1 VLAKMNDIK
10 EMKLYSNAHRIFN
23 DLKALGYAEEDE
35 LKLEDVNQFDQ
46 LHYHG
51 TLSVQEAIESINI
64 QENDNVLE
72 VGAGWGG
79 PSRYIAYK
87 TRANVS
93 ALELQQDYSE
103 VGKELTLKT
112 GLESF
117 VTHINED
124 FLNYSQKDTCFD
136 KIVSWL
142 ALYHIPY
149 RKKYTEK
156 LFNLLNKKGMLF
168 IEDLTF
174 GSGFESSHKEML
186 EKKLFANSLEKYSDY
201 LDTCANVGFEIV
213 EHKDMSS
220 DWESFTKE
228 RLKLLQT
235 NRNNHEKIHG
245 VKGYSTIEDFYKTVA
260 EGFAENIIGGIRL
273 ICKKN

>member
-1 VLAKMNDIK
+1 MNDIK

-93 ALELQQDYSE
+93 A
-103 VGKELTLKT
+103 
-112 GLESF
+112 
-117 VTHINED
+117 H
-124 FLNYSQKDTCFD
+124 
-136 KIVSWL
+136 
-142 ALYHIPY
+142 
-149 RKKYTEK
+149 
-156 LFNLLNKKGMLF
+156 
-168 IEDLTF
+168 
-174 GSGFESSHKEML
+174 
-186 EKKLFANSLEKYSDY
+186 
-201 LDTCANVGFEIV
+201 
-213 EHKDMSS
+213 
-220 DWESFTKE
+220 
-228 RLKLLQT
+228 
-235 NRNNHEKIHG
+235 
-245 VKGYSTIEDFYKTVA
+245 
-260 EGFAENIIGGIRL
+260 
-273 ICKKN
+273 

>member
-1 VLAKMNDIK
+1 MNDIK
-10 EMKLYSNAHRIFN
+10 DMKLYSDAYRIFK
-23 DLKALGYAEEDE
+23 DLKEIGYSEDD
-35 LKLEDVNQFDQ
+35 KLDLVDLNQFDQ

-51 TLSVQEAIESINI
+51 TLSVQEAIETINI

-79 PSRYIAYK
+79 PSRFIAYK
-87 TRANVS
+87 TRAHVS
-93 ALELQQDYSE
+93 ALELQKDYSE
-103 VGKELTLKT
+103 VGKELTLRT

-117 VTHINED
+117 VTHINQD
-124 FLNYSQKDTCFD
+124 FLNFSERNNCFN

-142 ALYHIPY
+142 ALYHIPD
-149 RKKYTEK
+149 RKKYTQK
-156 LFNLLNKKGMLF
+156 LFNLLYQNGMLF

-174 GSGFESSHKEML
+174 GSGFESSHKEIL

-201 LDTCANVGFEIV
+201 LEICAKAGFEIV

-220 DWESFTKE
+220 DWENYTKE
-228 RLKLLQT
+228 RLKVLQT

-245 VKGYSTIEDFYKTVA
+245 VEGYSTIEDFYKTVA
-260 EGFAENIIGGIRL
+260 DGFAENIIGGIRL

>member
-1 VLAKMNDIK
+1 MNNIK
-10 EMKLYSNAHRIFN
+10 EMKLYSDAHRIFK
-23 DLKALGYAEEDE
+23 DLKALGYSEDDK
-35 LKLEDVNQFDQ
+35 LNLEDVNQFDQ

-51 TLSVQEAIESINI
+51 TLSVQEAIDSINI

-87 TRANVS
+87 TRAHVS

-103 VGKELTLKT
+103 VGQELTLRT
-112 GLESF
+112 GLENF
-117 VTHINED
+117 VTHINQD
-124 FLNYSQKDTCFD
+124 FLNFSQRDPSFN

-149 RKKYTEK
+149 RKKYTNK

-174 GSGFESSHKEML
+174 GSGFERSHNEIL

-220 DWESFTKE
+220 DWESFTNE
-228 RLKLLQT
+228 RLKLLQA
-235 NRNNHEKIHG
+235 NRNKHEKIHG
-245 VKGYSTIEDFYKTVA
+245 VEGYITIEEFYKTAA
-260 EGFAENIIGGIRL
+260 ECFAENVIGGIRL

>member
-1 VLAKMNDIK
+1 MNDIK
-10 EMKLYSNAHRIFN
+10 DMKLYSDAYRIFK
-23 DLKALGYAEEDE
+23 DLKAIGYSEDD
-35 LKLEDVNQFDQ
+35 KLDLVDLNQFDQ

-51 TLSVQEAIESINI
+51 TLSVQEAIETINI

-79 PSRYIAYK
+79 PSRYISCK
-87 TRANVS
+87 TRAHVS
-93 ALELQQDYSE
+93 ALELQKDYSE
-103 VGKELTLKT
+103 VGKELTLRT

-117 VTHINED
+117 VTHINQD
-124 FLNYSQKDTCFD
+124 FLNFSERNNCFN

-142 ALYHIPY
+142 ALYHIPD
-149 RKKYTEK
+149 RKKYTQK
-156 LFNLLNKKGMLF
+156 LFNLLYQNGMLF

-174 GSGFESSHKEML
+174 GSGFESSHKEIL

-201 LDTCANVGFEIV
+201 LEICAKAGFEIV

-220 DWESFTKE
+220 DWENYTKE
-228 RLKLLQT
+228 RLKVLQT

-245 VKGYSTIEDFYKTVA
+245 VEGYSAIEDFYKTVA
-260 EGFAENIIGGIRL
+260 DGFAENIIGGIRL

>member
-1 VLAKMNDIK
+1 MNDIK
-10 EMKLYSNAHRIFN
+10 EMKLYSNARRIFN

-103 VGKELTLKT
+103 VGKELTLRT
-112 GLESF
+112 GLQRF
-117 VTHINED
+117 VTHINQD
-124 FLNYSQKDTCFD
+124 FLKFFPKEC
-136 KIVSWL
+136 
-142 ALYHIPY
+142 
-149 RKKYTEK
+149 
-156 LFNLLNKKGMLF
+156 LF
-168 IEDLTF
+168 
-174 GSGFESSHKEML
+174 
-186 EKKLFANSLEKYSDY
+186 
-201 LDTCANVGFEIV
+201 
-213 EHKDMSS
+213 
-220 DWESFTKE
+220 
-228 RLKLLQT
+228 
-235 NRNNHEKIHG
+235 
-245 VKGYSTIEDFYKTVA
+245 
-260 EGFAENIIGGIRL
+260 
-273 ICKKN
+273 

>member
-1 VLAKMNDIK
+1 
-10 EMKLYSNAHRIFN
+10 MKLYSDAYRIFK
-23 DLKALGYAEEDE
+23 DLKAIGYSEDD
-35 LKLEDVNQFDQ
+35 KLNLVDLNQFDQ

-51 TLSVQEAIESINI
+51 TLSVQEAIETINI

-79 PSRYIAYK
+79 PSRFIAYK
-87 TRANVS
+87 TRAHVS
-93 ALELQQDYSE
+93 ALELQKDYSE
-103 VGKELTLKT
+103 VGKELTLRT

-117 VTHINED
+117 VTHINQD
-124 FLNYSQKDTCFD
+124 FLNFSERNNCFN

-142 ALYHIPY
+142 ALYHIPD
-149 RKKYTEK
+149 RKKYTQK
-156 LFNLLNKKGMLF
+156 LFNLLYQNGMLF

-174 GSGFESSHKEML
+174 GSGFESSHKEIL

-201 LDTCANVGFEIV
+201 LEICAKAGFEIV

-220 DWESFTKE
+220 DWENYTKE
-228 RLKLLQT
+228 RLKVLQT

-245 VKGYSTIEDFYKTVA
+245 VEGYSTIEDFYKTVA
-260 EGFAENIIGGIRL
+260 DGFAENIIGGIRV

>member
-1 VLAKMNDIK
+1 MNDIK

-117 VTHINED
+117 VT
-124 FLNYSQKDTCFD
+124 
-136 KIVSWL
+136 VS
-142 ALYHIPY
+142 
-149 RKKYTEK
+149 YTH
-156 LFNLLNKKGMLF
+156 
-168 IEDLTF
+168 LT
-174 GSGFESSHKEML
+174 L
-186 EKKLFANSLEKYSDY
+186 P
-201 LDTCANVGFEIV
+201 
-213 EHKDMSS
+213 
-220 DWESFTKE
+220 
-228 RLKLLQT
+228 
-235 NRNNHEKIHG
+235 
-245 VKGYSTIEDFYKTVA
+245 TICSV
-260 EGFAENIIGGIRL
+260 
-273 ICKKN
+273 

>member
-1 VLAKMNDIK
+1 MNDIK

-124 FLNYSQKDTCFD
+124 FLNYSRKDTCFD

-201 LDTCANVGFEIV
+201 LDSCANVGFEIV

-245 VKGYSTIEDFYKTVA
+245 VEGYSTIEDFYKTVA

>member
-1 VLAKMNDIK
+1 MNDIK

-51 TLSVQEAIESINI
+51 TLSVQKAIESINI

-124 FLNYSQKDTCFD
+124 FLNYSRKDTCFD

-174 GSGFESSHKEML
+174 GSDFKSSHKEML

-245 VKGYSTIEDFYKTVA
+245 VEGYSTIEDFYKTVA

>member
-1 VLAKMNDIK
+1 MNNIK
-10 EMKLYSNAHRIFN
+10 EMKLYSDAHRIFK
-23 DLKALGYAEEDE
+23 DLKALGYSEDDK
-35 LKLEDVNQFDQ
+35 LNLEDVNQFDQ

-87 TRANVS
+87 TRAHVY

-103 VGKELTLKT
+103 VGQELTLRT
-112 GLESF
+112 GLENF
-117 VTHINED
+117 VTHINQD
-124 FLNYSQKDTCFD
+124 FLNFSQRDPSFN

-149 RKKYTEK
+149 RKKYTNK

-174 GSGFESSHKEML
+174 GSGFERSHNEML

-220 DWESFTKE
+220 DWENFTSE

-235 NRNNHEKIHG
+235 NRNKHEKIHG
-245 VKGYSTIEDFYKTVA
+245 VDGYITIEDFYKTA
-260 EGFAENIIGGIRL
+260 AKCFAENIIGGIRL
-273 ICKKN
+273 VCMKN

>member
-1 VLAKMNDIK
+1 MNDIK
-10 EMKLYSNAHRIFN
+10 DMKLYSDAYRIFK
-23 DLKALGYAEEDE
+23 DLKAIGYSEDD
-35 LKLEDVNQFDQ
+35 KLNLVDLNQFDQ

-51 TLSVQEAIESINI
+51 TLSVQEAIETINI

-79 PSRYIAYK
+79 PSRFIAYK
-87 TRANVS
+87 TRAHVS
-93 ALELQQDYSE
+93 ALELQKDYSE
-103 VGKELTLKT
+103 VGKELTLRT

-117 VTHINED
+117 VTHINQD
-124 FLNYSQKDTCFD
+124 FLNFSERNNCFN

-142 ALYHIPY
+142 ALYHIPD
-149 RKKYTEK
+149 RKKYTQK
-156 LFNLLNKKGMLF
+156 LFNLLYQNGMLF

-174 GSGFESSHKEML
+174 GQSYKSSYKAML
-186 EKKLFANSLEKYSDY
+186 QKKLFANSLEKYSDY

-220 DWESFTKE
+220 DWEIFTNE
-228 RLKLLQT
+228 RLKVLQA
-235 NRNNHEKIHG
+235 NKEYQEKTHG
-245 VKGYSTIEDFYKTVA
+245 AEGYKMIEDFYITAA
-260 EGFAENIIGGIRL
+260 ECFAKNIIGGIRL

>member
-1 VLAKMNDIK
+1 MNNIK

-51 TLSVQEAIESINI
+51 TLSVQGAIESINI

-79 PSRYIAYK
+79 PSRYIAFK

-124 FLNYSQKDTCFD
+124 FLN
-136 KIVSWL
+136 
-142 ALYHIPY
+142 
-149 RKKYTEK
+149 
-156 LFNLLNKKGMLF
+156 
-168 IEDLTF
+168 
-174 GSGFESSHKEML
+174 
-186 EKKLFANSLEKYSDY
+186 
-201 LDTCANVGFEIV
+201 
-213 EHKDMSS
+213 
-220 DWESFTKE
+220 
-228 RLKLLQT
+228 
-235 NRNNHEKIHG
+235 
-245 VKGYSTIEDFYKTVA
+245 
-260 EGFAENIIGGIRL
+260 
-273 ICKKN
+273 

>member
-1 VLAKMNDIK
+1 MNDIK
-10 EMKLYSNAHRIFN
+10 DMKLYSDAYRIFK
-23 DLKALGYAEEDE
+23 DLKAIGYSEDD
-35 LKLEDVNQFDQ
+35 KLNLVDLNQFDQ

-51 TLSVQEAIESINI
+51 TLSVQEAIETINI

-79 PSRYIAYK
+79 PSRFIAYK
-87 TRANVS
+87 TRAHVS
-93 ALELQQDYSE
+93 ALELQKDYSE
-103 VGKELTLKT
+103 VGKELTLRT

-117 VTHINED
+117 VTHINQD
-124 FLNYSQKDTCFD
+124 FLNFSERNNCFN

-142 ALYHIPY
+142 ALYHIPD
-149 RKKYTEK
+149 RKKYTQK
-156 LFNLLNKKGMLF
+156 LFNLLYQNGMLF

-174 GSGFESSHKEML
+174 GSGFESSHKEIL

-201 LDTCANVGFEIV
+201 LEICAKAGFEIV

-220 DWESFTKE
+220 DWENYTKE
-228 RLKLLQT
+228 RLKVLQT

-245 VKGYSTIEDFYKTVA
+245 VEGYSTIEDFYKTVA
-260 EGFAENIIGGIRL
+260 DGFAENIIGGIRL

>member
-1 VLAKMNDIK
+1 MNNIK
-10 EMKLYSNAHRIFN
+10 EMKLYSDAYRIFK
-23 DLKALGYAEEDE
+23 DLKALGYSEDD
-35 LKLEDVNQFDQ
+35 KFNLEDVNQFDQ

-51 TLSVQEAIESINI
+51 TLSVQKAIETINI
-64 QENDNVLE
+64 EENDNVLE

-87 TRANVS
+87 TRAHVS

-112 GLESF
+112 GLDGL
-117 VTHINED
+117 VTHINQD
-124 FLNYSQKDTCFD
+124 FLNFSPKDQCFN

-149 RKKYTEK
+149 RKQYTDK
-156 LFNLLNKKGMLF
+156 IFNLLNKNGMLF

-174 GSGFESSHKEML
+174 GSGFKSSHKEML

-213 EHKDMSS
+213 DHKDMSS
-220 DWESFTKE
+220 DWESFTHE

-235 NRNNHEKIHG
+235 NRSNHEKIHG
-245 VKGYSTIEDFYKTVA
+245 VEGYNTIEDFYKTIA
-260 EGFAENIIGGIRL
+260 ECFAENIIGGIRL

>member
-1 VLAKMNDIK
+1 MNNIK
-10 EMKLYSNAHRIFN
+10 EMKLYSDAYRIFK
-23 DLKALGYAEEDE
+23 DLKALGYSEDD
-35 LKLEDVNQFDQ
+35 KFNLEDVNQFDQ

-51 TLSVQEAIESINI
+51 TLSVQKAIETINI
-64 QENDNVLE
+64 EENDNVLE

-87 TRANVS
+87 TGAHVS

-103 VGKELTLKT
+103 VGEELTFKT
-112 GLESF
+112 GLDSL
-117 VTHINED
+117 VTHINQD
-124 FLNYSQKDTCFD
+124 FLNFSPKDQYFN

-149 RKKYTEK
+149 RKQYTDK
-156 LFNLLNKKGMLF
+156 IFNLLNKNGMLF

-174 GSGFESSHKEML
+174 GSGFKSSHKEML

-213 EHKDMSS
+213 DHKDMSS
-220 DWESFTKE
+220 DWESFTHE

-235 NRNNHEKIHG
+235 NRTNHQKIHG
-245 VKGYSTIEDFYKTVA
+245 VEGYNTIEDFYKTIA
-260 EGFAENIIGGIRL
+260 ECFAENIIGGIRL
-273 ICKKN
+273 ICKKD